1 MATWQLGAHLGSR
14 DPEHVSRWLNAM
26 WAGRRAAPKCE
37 GDTKTGARCCGQR
50 LYGSIRCIHHTRG
63 AERDRVDMARLERQR
78 RFAHSNCASERASA
92 LRQIRNIERRLLHR
106 YWKINPEAEGST
118 LELSSSDELKARQYL
133 RSGFGLD
140 IEAVDGVTGKPL
152 TPRAVD
158 RARWAAYLGMTARC
172 ADEAARRRVASL
184 LRDERQYWARNPS
197 L

>member
-1 MATWQLGAHLGSR
+1 MATWQLGAHLGSK

-37 GDTKTGARCCGQR
+37 GVTKTGGRCCGQR
-50 LYGSIRCIHHTRG
+50 LYGSVRCIHHTRG

-118 LELSSSDELKARQYL
+118 LELPSSDER
-133 RSGFGLD
+133 
-140 IEAVDGVTGKPL
+140 L
-152 TPRAVD
+152 TPKPSSSRVSSQWKSRVKSPRKSTVAGFAAPQPLAVTAEPNVL
-158 RARWAAYLGMTARC
+158 ARSW
-172 ADEAARRRVASL
+172 RV
-184 LRDERQYWARNPS
+184 LRE
-197 L
+197 